1 MTLQLL
7 LGGTLFAAVYSAFD
21 WLGVGITACVLVAL
35 ELIHDVR
42 LYRRS
47 TNG

>member
-1 MTLQLL
+1 MILPIL
-7 LGGTLFAAVYSAFD
+7 LGGAIFAAVYSACD

-42 LYRRS
+42 LYRREAER
-47 TNG
+47 